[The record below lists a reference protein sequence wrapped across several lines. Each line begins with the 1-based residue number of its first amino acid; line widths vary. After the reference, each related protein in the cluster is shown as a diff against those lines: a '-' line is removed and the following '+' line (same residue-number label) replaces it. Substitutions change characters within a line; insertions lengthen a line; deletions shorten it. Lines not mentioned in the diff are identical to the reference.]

1 MFHNE
6 FLASCFTFT
15 RVKSHDLYHQAVVS
29 LHPIKKTLIPNVD
42 GRLMSRAVRAL
53 SQIDKARYEDSPQDS
68 DKVMG
73 LVVTHHREKK
83 EPPAVN

>member
-1 MFHNE
+1 M
-6 FLASCFTFT
+6 
-15 RVKSHDLYHQAVVS
+15 KSHDLYHQAVIS

-42 GRLMSRAVRAL
+42 GKLMSRAVRAL

-73 LVVTHHREKK
+73 VVVTHHREKK
-83 EPPAVN
+83 KSKPTLLFIDVFKVVSIGQ

>member
-1 MFHNE
+1 M
-6 FLASCFTFT
+6 
-15 RVKSHDLYHQAVVS
+15 KSHDLYHQAVIS

-42 GRLMSRAVRAL
+42 GKLMSRAVRAL

-73 LVVTHHREKK
+73 LVVTHHREKR